1 MAQILRDRCPAQK
14 WPEHHAEGCYDEKYP
29 LPGNP
34 LEQHGLHRHLPP
46 AVTMSP
52 VADGANRIACHSAR
66 QKLVD
71 QRSEIIVA
79 YRFPDAQV
87 LAKPRCREPPAERR
101 EYDLHLHE
109 DEAGG
114 YIGRI
119 GRRQA
124 CGNPLRI
131 EAQDHGNE
139 KCEGR
144 R

>member
-1 MAQILRDRCPAQK
+1 MAQVFGDRRPAQK
-14 WPEHHAEGCYDEKYP
+14 RPEHDAEGRYDEKYP
-29 LPGNP
+29 LPGDP
-34 LEQHGLHRHLPP
+34 LEQHSLHRHLPP
-46 AVTMSP
+46 TITMGP
-52 VADGANRIACHSAR
+52 VADGTNGIARHSAR
-66 QKLVD
+66 QKLVE

-79 YRFPDAQV
+79 YRLPDTQV
-87 LAKPRCREPPAERR
+87 LAKPGRREPPAERR

-109 DEAGG
+109 DEAGA